1 MSAGACVSLF
11 AGRILFGKNPL
22 KMTSFTDLQ
31 LAEPLMRALAADEYE
46 TPTPIQQKA
55 IPPLLAGR
63 DLLGIAQTGTGKT
76 AAFALPILHRL
87 AAAARRPVSRTC
99 RALVLAPTRE
109 LALQIAESFKR
120 YGRFLPM
127 RTTCVFGG
135 VSERPQIQ
143 ALQHGIDILVA
154 TPGRLLDLIGQ
165 RAVSLGSLEVFVLD
179 EADRML
185 DMGFIHDVRRIVRL
199 LPAERQTA
207 LLSATMPADI
217 ATLARDLLR
226 DPAKVEVTPPAT
238 TVEKVD
244 QKVLFVETAKK
255 RELLIHLLQDGAIRR
270 ALVFTRTKN
279 GANRVT
285 EALYKAGV
293 PSSAIHGNKSQ
304 GARQKALAQF
314 KDGKLRV
321 LVATDI
327 AARGI
332 DIDDV
337 SHVFNF
343 DLPNEPE
350 SYVHRI
356 GRTARAGADGAAI
369 AFCDAGEVGYL
380 REIERTTRLK
390 LPVLTAHPY
399 HHAGIANGSVT
410 APPPASLQGRR
421 THGGGGERRGERQG
435 QGRGQRERT
444 HGAGKRGDASRT
456 DGGKHRHAPR
466 GGDSTHGGEHARRGQ
481 PGHNGGRPAHGGD
494 KRNEAPRPHGGAA
507 RAEGHRNERRHGP
520 ARSHQAGDASAP
532 RTARPARG
540 PSRPHQ
546 GSWMK
551 SLGSGDR

>member
-1 MSAGACVSLF
+1 
-11 AGRILFGKNPL
+11 
-22 KMTSFTDLQ
+22 MTTFTDLQ
-31 LAEPLMRALAADEYE
+31 LAEPLARALAADGYE

-55 IPPLLAGR
+55 IPPLLASR

-87 AAAARRPVSRTC
+87 ASNHRRPASRTC
-99 RALVLAPTRE
+99 RALILAPTRE
-109 LALQIAESFKR
+109 LAVQIGESFSR
-120 YGRFLPM
+120 YGRFLPL
-127 RTTCVFGG
+127 RTACVFGG

-143 ALQHGIDILVA
+143 TLQRGVDILVA

-165 RAVSLGSLEVFVLD
+165 RALSLDSLEVFVLD

-226 DPAKVEVTPPAT
+226 EPVKIEVTPPAT
-238 TVEKVD
+238 TVERIT
-244 QKVLFVETAKK
+244 QQVLFVDSTRK
-255 RELLIHLLQDGAIRR
+255 RELLVHLLQDPTIRR

-279 GANRVT
+279 GANKVSD
-285 EALYKAGV
+285 ALDKAEI
-293 PSSAIHGNKSQ
+293 PSAAIHGNKSQ

-314 KDGKLRV
+314 KDGRLRV

-337 SHVFNF
+337 THVFNL

-369 AFCDAGEVGYL
+369 AFCDAGERGYL
-380 REIERTTRLK
+380 RDIERTTRQK
-390 LPVLTAHPY
+390 IPVLIDHPF
-399 HHAGIANGSVT
+399 HHAGIADGTVT
-410 APPPASLQGRR
+410 APPPASMQGRR
-421 THGGGGERRGERQG
+421 SHGGGGHGGRREQHSGERHG
-435 QGRGQRERT
+435 HGRGPRG
-444 HGAGKRGDASRT
+444 HGAGGRGDAPRHEDRPSRHPHRAG
-456 DGGKHRHAPR
+456 DGAR
-466 GGDSTHGGEHARRGQ
+466 GGADHAGRNQ
-481 PGHNGGRPAHGGD
+481 PGHKRERPAHGDSRREGNRHHD
-494 KRNEAPRPHGGAA
+494 DGA
-507 RAEGHRNERRHGP
+507 RAHGQRGERHQGRGKGHGKGH
-520 ARSHQAGDASAP
+520 AGADGAS
-532 RTARPARG
+532 RTPGASRG
-540 PSRPHQ
+540 PSRSHG
-546 GSWMK
+546 GSWMR
-551 SLGSGDR
+551 SLSGRGSDGR